1 MPSYGQPYWTR
12 KATTPARSARAAAKP
27 LKGDHTADVVVI
39 GGGLTGCATAY
50 LLADAGLKVVLLEA
64 ETLTSGATRRAMGT
78 ILPTPD
84 VGFGVATK
92 SAGTR
97 AAKVFFTE
105 VRKSAKDLPAVLKKL
120 KISCDLTPAELMVN
134 APFTND
140 AALLKKEI
148 AARKAAKL
156 DGTWVAQPTAQA
168 ALMTETQGA
177 MRLKDCATIDP
188 VKAARGFADAAIKK
202 GVRIIEH
209 ARVKKTTFTR
219 KTVTVVL
226 DGATITSTGVVVATG
241 EPGKV
246 FHQLERHVR
255 TTRGYMV
262 VTEPLTAA
270 MRAAVGPRAS
280 LYTESTESPRWLRW
294 LPDNRAM
301 FTGLSG
307 PEVAAPLRDK
317 AVVARSNQLM
327 YELSLRYPDVS
338 GLPPAY
344 GWDLPVVTTA
354 DGLPWIGP
362 HRNYPF
368 HFFAMA
374 FGWHGEA
381 FAWLAAQAATRHFT
395 GKSTKDDALL
405 GFARALG

>member
-12 KATTPARSARAAAKP
+12 KATTSTRGTRTAAKP
-27 LKGDHTADVVVI
+27 LKGDHTVDVVVI

-64 ETLTSGATRRAMGT
+64 DTLTSGATSRAMGT
-78 ILPTPD
+78 ILPTSD
-84 VGFGVATK
+84 VSFGAATK
-92 SAGTR
+92 SAGSR
-97 AAKVFFTE
+97 PAKVFFTE
-105 VRKSAKDLPAVLKKL
+105 VRKSAKDLATTLKKL
-120 KISCDLTPAELMVN
+120 KISCDLAPAELMIN

-140 AALLKKEI
+140 AAQLKKEI

-156 DGTWVAQPTAQA
+156 DGTWVAQATSQA
-168 ALMTETQGA
+168 ALLTETQGA

-226 DGATITSTGVVVATG
+226 DGASITSTGVVVATG

-246 FHQLERHVR
+246 FHQLERHVKK
-255 TTRGYMV
+255 TRGYMV

-270 MRAAVGPRAS
+270 MRTAVGPRAS
-280 LYTESTESPRWLRW
+280 LYSESTESPRWLRW

-301 FTGLSG
+301 FTGLAG

-317 AVVARSNQLM
+317 AVVQRTNQLM

-381 FAWLAAQAATRHFT
+381 FAWLAAQAAARHFT